1 MTSPWKITQLSI
13 AISPTIPQSN
23 LNTED
28 AHNQFLHLIGDPPN
42 NENPA
47 LKEDLDDDIDDS
59 DYMKD
64 SKDDGSISS
73 DDDISFEDEKDMD
86 LEHEA

>member
-1 MTSPWKITQLSI
+1 M
-13 AISPTIPQSN
+13 
-23 LNTED
+23 NTED
-28 AHNQFLHLIGDPPN
+28 AHNQFLHLIVDPPN

-73 DDDISFEDEKDMD
+73 DDDISFEDC
-86 LEHEA
+86 